1 MKYADNKY
9 RQERYERIQL
19 TTKELNDIQSVYKFE
34 LIEDPT
40 NDNREYIVL
49 TGITPIR
56 VNFNDYSKEY
66 SFYLDYH
73 FETLPYVRY
82 ETQKEVSEKYSKPN
96 NIKVLSA
103 KKVIDWVEYLIH
115 IYEDLLPISKERV
128 EKINNFEE
136 QMKGLNARIT
146 KKDPYG
152 QFGGEAEKN
161 GLEFEFH
168 VYDQGF
174 IHRDIKV
181 RVHKNTLEN
190 FLALA
195 DNKYKEEN
203 DKV

>member
-1 MKYADNKY
+1 MKYKNEYSQK
-9 RQERYERIQL
+9 EYERKIEVV
-19 TTKELNDIQSVYKFE
+19 KELNATQDVYKFQ

-40 NDNREYIVL
+40 NDSREHIEL
-49 TGITPIR
+49 ISKTPIR
-56 VNFNDYSKEY
+56 ATFNSYSKEY
-66 SFYLDYH
+66 SFYLHYN

-82 ETQKEVSEKYSKPN
+82 ETQREVSEKYDEPN
-96 NIKVLSA
+96 KVRVLSA
-103 KKVIDWVEYLIH
+103 KKVIDWVEYLTKV
-115 IYEDLLPISKERV
+115 YNDLTIISEERV
-128 EKINNFEE
+128 KRINEFEE

-152 QFGGEAEKN
+152 QFGGEVEKN

-181 RVHKNTLEN
+181 RIHRNTLEN
-190 FLALA
+190 FLLLT
-195 DNKYKEEN
+195 DNKYIEEE